1 MKVRELID
9 FLSDFP
15 DDDEIEIEIY
25 ETVTGQYI
33 DTTAAVAFTNVEETL
48 GPVLQIDIEAGKL
61 KKFL

>member
-25 ETVTGQYI
+25 GTVTGQYI

-61 KKFL
+61 QKFL